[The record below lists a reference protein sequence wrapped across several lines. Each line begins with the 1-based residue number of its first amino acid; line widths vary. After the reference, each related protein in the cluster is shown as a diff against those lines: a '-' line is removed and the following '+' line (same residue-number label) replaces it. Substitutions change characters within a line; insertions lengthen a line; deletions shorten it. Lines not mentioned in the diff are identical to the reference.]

1 MATTT
6 SVQFEWDVANLTG
19 VTGYKVNYRLTGA
32 PVWMQYETSGTS
44 ANIHELIPNR
54 IYDFQV
60 ITINGIDNPASG
72 VTQGINITDPNPVF
86 SPINTAIS
94 YSFANLS
101 ADIEEYTCTI
111 ALLSSPTVILA
122 THTLS
127 PAVTVTD
134 TFSGLAPLTVYQITI
149 QPIAGPFYN
158 TFTYSVTTTENS
170 TCAAPLSITA
180 TLIS

>member
-1 MATTT
+1 MTTT
-6 SVQFEWDVANLTG
+6 AHFEWSVSNITG
-19 VTGYKVNYRLTGA
+19 TTEYKVNYRLAGA
-32 PVWMQYETSGTS
+32 PVWSQYATSGTTAS
-44 ANIHELIPNR
+44 VSGLLINR
-54 IYDFQV
+54 IYDFQ
-60 ITINGIDNPASG
+60 IINVNGVDNPASTI
-72 VTQGINITDPNPVF
+72 TQAINITDPNPVF

-101 ADIEEYTCTI
+101 SDIEEYTCTI